1 MLSTKERIKKMKQ
14 AHQGP
19 KITYAKHQ
27 EFPKEVK
34 EKVKKSGSALKKIIT
49 IFAFIGVSVAY
60 AGHDIKNPGSITVGL
75 MNNEVVQQKVISD
88 NINEIV
94 ELKTEQLQK
103 QILSN
108 VDSLQRLITHAKKT
122 GIKNKNKVV
131 KTILDEVFPRGGL
144 PGTTHYCVA
153 GAAKAR
159 MMCEDTTLNAIM
171 PDPAKLPKEY
181 GFSSSP
187 NVSCPFMRQY
197 FKDTLGENYAQR
209 GDDNFN
215 NVVNS
220 LEAGD
225 VITVRSARNSSS
237 GEHCVTVAGPI
248 QDDGTIPVM
257 SLNTEDNYNVS
268 PKQIVGAA
276 KVIAQ
281 YRERLADT
289 LKIQYEEQY
298 DLKIQKALADSQIT
312 APEIDTVLMLNQI
325 AYNR

>member
-1 MLSTKERIKKMKQ
+1 MKKENTV
-14 AHQGP
+14 P
-19 KITYAKHQ
+19 KITHAKYQ

-34 EKVKKSGSALKKIIT
+34 EKVKKSGTALKKLIIML
-49 IFAFIGVSVAY
+49 AFVGVHVAY
-60 AGHDIKNPGSITVGL
+60 AGHDTKNPGSITVAL
-75 MNNEVVQQKVISD
+75 MNNEFVQKQVISD
-88 NINEIV
+88 NINDIV
-94 ELKTEQLQK
+94 EIKTEQLQK

-108 VDSLQRLITHAKKT
+108 VDSLQRLITQAKKT
-122 GIKNKNKVV
+122 GVKNKNKVV
-131 KTILDEVFPRGGL
+131 KKILDEVFPRGGL

-171 PDPAKLPKEY
+171 PDPTKLPKEY

-209 GDDNFN
+209 GDANFN
-215 NVVNS
+215 TVVNN

-225 VITVRSARNSSS
+225 VITVRSARNNSS
-237 GEHCVTVAGPI
+237 GEHCVTVAGPM

-257 SLNTEDNYNVS
+257 SLNTEDNYNVY

-276 KVIAQ
+276 KVMAQ
-281 YRERLADT
+281 YRARLTDT
-289 LKIQYEEQY
+289 LTIQYEEQY
-298 DLKIQKALADSQIT
+298 K
-312 APEIDTVLMLNQI
+312 LNI
-325 AYNR
+325 KNNG

>member
-1 MLSTKERIKKMKQ
+1 MKKENTV
-14 AHQGP
+14 P
-19 KITYAKHQ
+19 KITLAKYQ

-34 EKVKKSGSALKKIIT
+34 EKVKKSGTAFKKLIIML
-49 IFAFIGVSVAY
+49 AFVGVHVAY
-60 AGHDIKNPGSITVGL
+60 AGHDTKNPGSITVAL
-75 MNNEVVQQKVISD
+75 MNNEFVQKQVISD
-88 NINEIV
+88 NINDIV

-108 VDSLQRLITHAKKT
+108 VDSLQRLITQAKKT
-122 GIKNKNKVV
+122 GVKNKNKVV
-131 KTILDEVFPRGGL
+131 KKILDEVFPRGGL

-171 PDPAKLPKEY
+171 PDPSKLPKEY

-209 GDDNFN
+209 GDANFN
-215 NVVNS
+215 TVVNN

-225 VITVRSARNSSS
+225 VITVRSARNNSS
-237 GEHCVTVAGPI
+237 GEHCVTVAGPM

-257 SLNTEDNYNVS
+257 SLNTEDNYNVY

-276 KVIAQ
+276 KVMAQ
-281 YRERLADT
+281 YRARLTDT
-289 LKIQYEEQY
+289 LTIQYEEQY
-298 DLKIQKALADSQIT
+298 KLNIKNALADSQIT
-312 APEIDTVLMLNQI
+312 APEIDTVFMLNQL
-325 AYNR
+325 AKHR